1 MGPRPSQGLLFKYF
15 AIVDGWNMNEEFLK
29 KKKRM
34 KEKKR
39 NSLNHQLG
47 FC

>member
-15 AIVDGWNMNEEFLK
+15 AIVDGWNMNEEIL

-39 NSLNHQLG
+39 NSLNPQLG